1 MLPWPKQPQLP
12 LGTRDGLTFNS
23 SFTFEQFVVGSSNR
37 LACQASQAMA
47 RNDTLYNRSLF
58 LNSGPG
64 LGKSHLSQAVGNFL
78 TQTWPPGQILYLSA
92 ENFTNEMVAAL
103 RSGQMTSFKER
114 FRKCEVLML
123 EEVQFFSG
131 KEKIQAEVCYT
142 LDTLMTRH
150 KRVVFTSCY
159 LPGEISHL
167 SQELRSRLT
176 GGVIAPIGPPD
187 FPTRVQIL
195 QKKAETRGVQISV
208 KILEYLAE
216 YIVDDVRRLESALDS
231 MAARSTLLNDAVTLR
246 LAQEVLQDLNAVNPS
261 VSIPEIQKIVAG
273 YYGVTMAEL
282 LGRSRQK
289 RLVRARQM
297 GLYFSR
303 LYTDKTLVELG
314 RLFQR
319 SHASVVHALQTLERD
334 RQTQPRLDQEVQL
347 LEEKLALAKVKGGWS
362 RASTLRSDA

>member
-1 MLPWPKQPQLP
+1 MKAVWETIKASLKEQMSESGFHLWIEPLQVEPEKEDELILVCPNPFALRWIKSNYLQIIRWGAKQVSGLNPGVRLTVSPTRSRPQTMLPWPKQPQLP

-123 EEVQFFSG
+123 EEVQFFGG

-142 LDTLMTRH
+142 LDSLMTRN

-195 QKKAETRGVQISV
+195 QKKAETRGIQISV

-216 YIVDDVRRLESALDS
+216 HIVDDVRRL
-231 MAARSTLLNDAVTLR
+231 
-246 LAQEVLQDLNAVNPS
+246 
-261 VSIPEIQKIVAG
+261 
-273 YYGVTMAEL
+273 
-282 LGRSRQK
+282 
-289 RLVRARQM
+289 
-297 GLYFSR
+297 
-303 LYTDKTLVELG
+303 
-314 RLFQR
+314 
-319 SHASVVHALQTLERD
+319 
-334 RQTQPRLDQEVQL
+334 
-347 LEEKLALAKVKGGWS
+347 
-362 RASTLRSDA
+362 